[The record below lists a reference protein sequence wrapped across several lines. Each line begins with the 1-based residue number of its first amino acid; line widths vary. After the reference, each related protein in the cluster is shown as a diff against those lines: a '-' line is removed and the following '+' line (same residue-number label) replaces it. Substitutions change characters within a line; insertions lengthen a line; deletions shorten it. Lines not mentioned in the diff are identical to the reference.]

1 MLRQAGAGERGEGR
15 LLRLVDLRHQAQ
27 SRVRRRPRLAAAELG
42 RVSKRQP
49 HPQALQALSLAYG
62 ALLTCSTPLRRRCC
76 GARSVFTPSWE
87 TRHEEV
93 LTRRVARCCPAC
105 SPPPSAGCASPAVQD
120 YAAERPVFDLRSY
133 FNGHLTAHG
142 MFTDRSGRVV
152 KRFVVKMEGR
162 WQGDEGELD
171 ESFSYSDGSHQ
182 RRVRHLKRQPDGGW
196 QGRADDVVDTAEGA
210 AGGNAFRWQYT
221 LALPVDGRASTCIW
235 TTGCT

>member
-1 MLRQAGAGERGEGR
+1 MKKFS
-15 LLRLVDLRHQAQ
+15 LLPCRALL
-27 SRVRRRPRLAAAELG
+27 PGLLAAT
-42 RVSKRQP
+42 
-49 HPQALQALSLAYG
+49 
-62 ALLTCSTPLRRRCC
+62 LLL
-76 GARSVFTPSWE
+76 
-87 TRHEEV
+87 
-93 LTRRVARCCPAC
+93 
-105 SPPPSAGCASPAVQD
+105 GCASPAVQD

-182 RRVRHLKRQPDGGW
+182 RRVWHLKRQADGGW

-221 LALPVDGRASTCIW
+221 LALPVDGRVINVHLDDWMYLIDERTVLNRSAMSKFGVHLGDITLSISKD
-235 TTGCT
+235 